1 MILMSILTENRPAPP
16 EESKLKELI
25 APDIRLIDET
35 MQSDITEI
43 SGRLD
48 GLLLEVLRYGLFNGG
63 KRFRP
68 LLAVLAARLSGNK
81 DKDVYRLAIA
91 FEYLH
96 MATLFHD
103 DVIDNAQNRRGKPAV
118 FRAYGQAAA
127 ILAGD
132 FLHARSMALVGEF
145 GGVEALK
152 IFCRA
157 TSGMVDGEFL
167 QLRNTAN
174 YNQSEQDYF
183 AAVSGKTVLL
193 ISAAMEIGSLF
204 GGRNGMVR
212 KALLHYGNN
221 LGCAFQIV
229 DDLLDYVGDQRNT
242 GKSIGNDLAEGKI
255 TLPLILALKKAAQK
269 ERQHVQNILQDSD
282 ARRRCYPEIKDF
294 IGKYKGFDDA
304 MRKAEELIGEAI
316 SELDIFES
324 SVQERDRAML
334 EGLARYVLTR
344 TK

>member
-1 MILMSILTENRPAPP
+1 MSIVTKKRPSASKEN
-16 EESKLKELI
+16 KLKVLI
-25 APDIRLIDET
+25 APDIRLIEET
-35 MQSDITEI
+35 MQSDISSI
-43 SGRLD
+43 SSRLD
-48 GLLLEVLRYGLFNGG
+48 GLLLEVLQYGLFNGG

-68 LLAVLAARLSGNK
+68 LLAVLAARLSGNT
-81 DKDVYRLAIA
+81 DTNVYRLAIA

-118 FRAYGQAAA
+118 FRAYGLAAA
-127 ILAGD
+127 VLAGD
-132 FLHARSMALVGEF
+132 FLHARSMALVGEL

-174 YNQSEQDYF
+174 YNQSEEEYF

-204 GGRNGMVR
+204 GGENSMVR

-229 DDLLDYVGDQRNT
+229 DDLLDYLGDQKVT
-242 GKSIGNDLAEGKI
+242 GKSVGNDLIEGKM
-255 TLPLILALKKAAQK
+255 TLPLILALKKAEQK
-269 ERQHVQNILQDSD
+269 ERQYFKRILQDTEVRKNSF
-282 ARRRCYPEIKDF
+282 PEIKDF
-294 IGKYKGFDDA
+294 ITKYNGFTDA
-304 MRKAEELIGEAI
+304 MIKAEELIAEAI
-316 SELDIFES
+316 SELDIFGLPE
-324 SVQERDRAML
+324 QREDRGVL
-334 EGLARYVLTR
+334 ECLARYVLTR

>member
-1 MILMSILTENRPAPP
+1 MSITTEKRSAAP
-16 EESKLKELI
+16 EENKLKILI
-25 APDIRLIDET
+25 APDIRTVEKT
-35 MQSDITEI
+35 MQADISSI
-43 SGRLD
+43 SGRMD
-48 GLLLEVLRYGLFNGG
+48 GLLLEVLQYGLFNGG

-68 LLAVLAARLSGNK
+68 LLAVLAARLSGNN
-81 DKDVYRLAIA
+81 DADVYRLAIA

-132 FLHARSMALVGEF
+132 FLHARSMALVGEL

-152 IFCRA
+152 IFCKA

-167 QLRNTAN
+167 QLRNAAN
-174 YNQSEQDYF
+174 FNQSEEDYF

-204 GGRNGMVR
+204 GGGNNTVR
-212 KALLHYGNN
+212 KALLRYGNN

-229 DDLLDYVGDQRNT
+229 DDLLDYLGDQKVT
-242 GKSIGNDLAEGKI
+242 GKSVGNDLVEGKM
-255 TLPLILALKKAAQK
+255 TLPLILALKKAEQK
-269 ERQHVQNILQDSD
+269 EWQYFQNILQDAD
-282 ARRRCYPEIKDF
+282 ARKNSYHEIKNF
-294 IGKYKGFDDA
+294 ITKYNGFTDA
-304 MRKAEELIGEAI
+304 MIKAEELIAEAI
-316 SELDIFES
+316 SELGIFGLPEQ
-324 SVQERDRAML
+324 QEDRRVL